1 MGRSVSSIELLSIV
15 LLVSGILYPKTIS
28 FAFCQ
33 SDVNASCIPSER
45 EALIKFKEGLT
56 DPSNQLSSWVGED
69 CCKWRGVS
77 CNNRTGH
84 VFMLNLRNSN
94 AEDLE
99 GSGAM
104 DALGGEIKPSLL
116 HLNYLNYLDLSGNN
130 FGGIPIPNFIGSLR
144 TLQYLNLSGASLS
157 GVIPPTFGNLSNL
170 NFLDLDNSL
179 GESNETDLRWLSS
192 LSSLKYLNLKG
203 FDLIKASGYW
213 LEAVN
218 ILPSLKELHLPN
230 CRLSDLPSTL
240 PFINFTSLQVL
251 DLSNNGFNSTIPYWL
266 FNISSLQYLDLTSN
280 NLQGQLPSFESMKGV
295 GNLCNLHT
303 LILSANDVSGEIID
317 FIDGLSRCNSSSL
330 ETLDLGYNEF
340 TGKLPSSLG
349 YLKNLRNLQ
358 LWHNSFQGSIPASIG
373 NLSSL
378 EQFYLADNKMNG
390 LTESV
395 GLLSA
400 LVYLDLS
407 ENPWEGVVT
416 EAYFVNLSSLKELN
430 FNRKS
435 PNVSLVFNFS
445 SDWLPPFKL
454 RYIYIRSCQ
463 LGPKFPTWL
472 RNQNELVTL
481 VLNNARIS
489 DTLPDWFWGL
499 NLQVDELDVAYNQ
512 LRGKVPNCLSF
523 RDSSTVDLSSNL
535 FVGPLPLWSSNV
547 TKLYLRDNLFSGA
560 IPDDIGEVMPSLTDL
575 DISRNSLDGRIP
587 LSIGNLTKLTTLV
600 ISNNNLSGK
609 IPEFFSHLSM
619 LWIVDMSNNS
629 LSGPI
634 PRSIGSL
641 SFLKFLILSEN
652 NLSGQIPPSLQNC
665 TLMDSLDLGENR
677 LSGNL
682 PSWIAKSMTSL
693 LILRLRSN
701 SLIGKIPSDICGLS
715 TLHLLDLSHN
725 SLFGFIP
732 PCIGNLS
739 GMSSALV
746 NIDTERYEGQ
756 LNVVTKGRE
765 FEYMSTLYLVNSLDL
780 SSNNLSGELPIGLTR
795 LLELGTLNLSM
806 NHFTGTIPGQI
817 GELKRLETLD
827 LSRNKLSG
835 PIPTSM
841 SSLTLLNHLN
851 LSYNNL
857 SGQIPT
863 TNQFQTFND
872 PSIYEGNPALCGLPL
887 SSKCPENNGKSGQF
901 PGEDTDRNGEKG
913 DDYEKLYFFLS
924 VALGFIVGFWGV
936 CGTLIIK
943 KSWRHAYFRFLNKA
957 KDRFLVFSVNNN
969 CLQREGSRNPSNN

>member
-1 MGRSVSSIELLSIV
+1 MGHSVSSIELLSIV
-15 LLVSGILYPKTIS
+15 LLVSRILHPKTIS

-33 SDVNASCIPSER
+33 SDVNANCIPSER
-45 EALIKFKEGLT
+45 EALIKFKGGLT
-56 DPSNQLSSWVGED
+56 DPSNQLSSWVGKD

-77 CNNRTGH
+77 CNNRTSH
-84 VFMLNLRNSN
+84 VFMLNLRHSN
-94 AEDLE
+94 ADDLE
-99 GSGAM
+99 GNGAM
-104 DALGGEIKPSLL
+104 DALGGEINPSLL
-116 HLNYLNYLDLSGNN
+116 HLNGLNYLDLSGNN
-130 FGGIPIPNFIGSLR
+130 FGGIPIPDFIGSLR
-144 TLQYLNLSGASLS
+144 KLKYLNLSGASLS
-157 GVIPPTFGNLSNL
+157 GVIPPSFGNLSNL
-170 NFLDLDNSL
+170 NFLDLDNDL
-179 GESNETDLRWLSS
+179 GESNESDLRWLSH

-218 ILPSLKELHLPN
+218 MLPFLKELHLPN
-230 CRLSDLPSTL
+230 CRLPNLPSTL

-251 DLSNNGFNSTIPYWL
+251 GLSNNGFNSTIPYWL
-266 FNISSLQYLDLTSN
+266 FNISSLKYLDLSSN
-280 NLQGQLPSFESMKGV
+280 NLEGQLPAFESMRSLRK
-295 GNLCNLHT
+295 LCNLHT
-303 LILSANDVSGEIID
+303 LILSTNEISGGINN

-330 ETLDLGYNEF
+330 ETLDLGYNEL
-340 TGKLPSSLG
+340 TGKLPRSLG

-390 LTESV
+390 LTESL

-400 LVYLDLS
+400 LVYFDLS

-416 EAYFVNLSSLKELN
+416 EAHFVNLSSLKELH
-430 FNRKS
+430 FNQNS
-435 PNVSLVFNFS
+435 LNVSLVFNFS

-454 RYIYIRSCQ
+454 RYIYIRSRQ

-472 RNQNELVTL
+472 RNQTELVTL
-481 VLNNARIS
+481 VLNNCRIS
-489 DTLPDWFWGL
+489 DTFPDWFWGL
-499 NLQVDELDVAYNQ
+499 NLQVDELDVGSNQ
-512 LRGKVPNCLSF
+512 LSGKVPNSLSF
-523 RDSSTVDLSSNL
+523 RESSTVDLSSNL

-547 TKLYLRDNLFSGA
+547 TKLYLNGNLFSGA
-560 IPDDIGEVMPSLTDL
+560 IPDDIGEVMPSLIDL
-575 DISRNSLDGRIP
+575 DVSSNSLDGRIP
-587 LSIGNLTKLTTLV
+587 LSIGNLIELKTLV
-600 ISNNNLSGK
+600 ISNNNLSGE
-609 IPEFFSHLSM
+609 IPEVFSHLSM
-619 LWIVDMSNNS
+619 LCIIDMSNNS

-641 SFLKFLILSEN
+641 SILKILILSEN

-701 SLIGKIPSDICGLS
+701 SLVGKIPSDICGLS

-725 SLFGFIP
+725 NLSGFIP

-739 GMSSALV
+739 GMSSAPD
-746 NIDTERYEGQ
+746 NITERYEGQ
-756 LNVVTKGRE
+756 MSVVTKGRQ
-765 FEYMSTLYLVNSLDL
+765 FEYMSTLFLVNSLDL
-780 SSNNLSGELPIGLTR
+780 SCNNLSGELPVGLTR

-806 NHFTGTIPGQI
+806 NHFTGKIPGQI
-817 GELKRLETLD
+817 GDLKRLETLD

-835 PIPTSM
+835 PIPASM
-841 SSLTLLNHLN
+841 SSLTFLNHLN

-887 SSKCPENNGKSGQF
+887 SSKGPENNGKSGQF
-901 PGEDTDRNGEKG
+901 PGEDTNRNGEKG
-913 DDYEKLYFFLS
+913 DYEKLYFFLS
-924 VALGFIVGFWGV
+924 VTLGFIAGFWGV
-936 CGTLIIK
+936 CGTLVVK

-957 KDRFLVFSVNNN
+957 KDRFLEFSVNNN
-969 CLQREGSRNPSNN
+969 CLQREGSRNPSNI